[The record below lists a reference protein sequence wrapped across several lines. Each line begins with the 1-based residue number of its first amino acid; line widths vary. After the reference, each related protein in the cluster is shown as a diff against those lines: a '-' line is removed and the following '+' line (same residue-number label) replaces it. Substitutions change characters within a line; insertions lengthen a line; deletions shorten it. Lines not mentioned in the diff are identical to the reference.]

1 MTHNEL
7 ILLADAHF
15 SCLSVEPDPSG
26 EGLRLIAEMGT
37 DVTKELHS
45 FIQDFLSRHAETPY
59 PVSQEKIITLQKRH
73 ICVVEDDNQ
82 LLEEYVGF
90 LQNAGFKASGY
101 LDGLSALAAIENNVF
116 DIVLTDVQMP
126 IMDGFELL
134 SAIQARALKLPVILM
149 SGSEAYASGAQ
160 HLKMGAADFFRKPF
174 SLAKLEKRIAELL
187 SSDI

>member
-7 ILLADAHF
+7 ILLADAHV

-59 PVSQEKIITLQKRH
+59 PVTKEKIITLQKRH

-82 LLEEYVGF
+82 LLEEYVDF
-90 LQNAGFKASGY
+90 LQQAGFKASGY
-101 LDGLSALAAIENNVF
+101 LDGLSALAAIENNAF

-126 IMDGFELL
+126 IMDGLELL
-134 SAIQARALKLPVILM
+134 LAIQARALKLPVILM
-149 SGSEAYASGAQ
+149 SGNADYAKDHWYLKLGAVE
-160 HLKMGAADFFRKPF
+160 FFRKPF
-174 SLAKLEKRIAELL
+174 SLYALRDKILDLA
-187 SSDI
+187 